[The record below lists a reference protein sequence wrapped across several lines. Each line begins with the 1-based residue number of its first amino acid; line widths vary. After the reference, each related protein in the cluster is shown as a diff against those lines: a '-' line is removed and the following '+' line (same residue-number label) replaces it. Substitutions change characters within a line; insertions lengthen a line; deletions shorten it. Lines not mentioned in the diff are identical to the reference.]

1 MQKTISDFLKTS
13 ATCFSD
19 ITSPVKI
26 ANGSFGTIYKAFDK
40 KTNSEIAIKIE
51 QRSDKI
57 RSTLK
62 NEALI
67 LKTLSNTPGV
77 PKLISYTK
85 EADYSSLI
93 MPMYGLDTKELF
105 SHSFTVRQAFEIISQ
120 TLDILE
126 KIHSKRIVHRD
137 LKPANIVLACDGK
150 SYILIDFGLAGFFH
164 SGRLAQNKNAT
175 NSQFLGNVRFSSAM
189 SHFGQEMTRRDD
201 LESLGYILLY
211 FVNGNLPWDNLSTFI
226 KDDRIKKVGE
236 MKAALN
242 LHTEFPGL
250 PEEIFLYFEYVKT
263 LGFEEKPD
271 YKYLGK
277 MLDLAR
283 KKMEAEEK
291 RVGTPKILSPRE
303 KIPRKVDS
311 VSDCD
316 EINFEDSMPLL
327 SDNYDRSCLNKYFEF
342 EKPFFKHQGNFH

>member
-1 MQKTISDFLKTS
+1 M
-13 ATCFSD
+13 
-19 ITSPVKI
+19 
-26 ANGSFGTIYKAFDK
+26 
-40 KTNSEIAIKIE
+40 EIAIKIE
-51 QRSDKI
+51 QRSEKTK
-57 RSTLK
+57 STLK

-67 LKTLSNTPGV
+67 LKTLVNIPGV

-105 SHSFTVRQAFEIISQ
+105 SNSFTVRQAFEIISQ

-164 SGRLAQNKNAT
+164 SGRLAQNKN
-175 NSQFLGNVRFSSAM
+175 NSNTQFLGNVRFSSAM

-211 FVNGNLPWDNLSTFI
+211 FLNGNLPWDSLSTTMI
-226 KDDRIKKVGE
+226 KDDRIGKVGQ
-236 MKAALN
+236 MKSALN
-242 LHTEFPGL
+242 FHTEFPGL

-277 MLDLAR
+277 MLSLAR
-283 KKMEAEEK
+283 KRMESEEK
-291 RVGTPKILSPRE
+291 LVGSSIILSPHE

-311 VSDCD
+311 VSNYD
-316 EINFEDSMPLL
+316 EINDQDSMPLL
-327 SDNYDRSCLNKYFEF
+327 SDNYDNSCLNKYFEF
-342 EKPFFKHQGNFH
+342 QKPFFKNQGKISDVLIIF